1 MRRFTVEVRYREE
14 VCSQGVATLL
24 TLTFWW
30 CRFFTS
36 FLWIGLSKLRH
47 EVDSGFKAWQLE
59 NKSNS
64 VAEVVVQFVS
74 LRRLWYQQ
82 EETGRW
88 YQGLCWGFSC
98 QKPCMWSDGIWWSS
112 LEKMR
117 NEAMEHYRQSSLH
130 TMDCRLLALL
140 FRLRFFR
147 VLGGVRESY
156 GPSAKGRVKMLT
168 LQHEWYI

>member
-24 TLTFWW
+24 TLTFWR

-47 EVDSGFKAWQLE
+47 EVDSGLKTWQLE
-59 NKSNS
+59 NRSNA
-64 VAEVVVQFVS
+64 VAENCSVCISEATLIPTRRDWKMVPRPL
-74 LRRLWYQQ
+74 LRILLWKTMHV
-82 EETGRW
+82 E
-88 YQGLCWGFSC
+88 
-98 QKPCMWSDGIWWSS
+98 WW
-112 LEKMR
+112 
-117 NEAMEHYRQSSLH
+117 NRQSSLH
-130 TMDCRLLALL
+130 TMDCRFLALL

-147 VLGGVRESY
+147 VLGGVGESY
-156 GPSAKGRVKMLT
+156 GPSAKGRVRFLLT